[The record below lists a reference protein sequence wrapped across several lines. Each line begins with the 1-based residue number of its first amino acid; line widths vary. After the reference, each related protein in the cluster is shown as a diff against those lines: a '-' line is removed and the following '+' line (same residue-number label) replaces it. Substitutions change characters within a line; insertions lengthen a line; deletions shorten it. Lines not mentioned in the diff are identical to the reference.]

1 MRLVGAGNPPWHRF
15 RVGLEFV
22 FSGRREFD
30 GMIAQHAKLA
40 RTLADQL
47 ELPAPVSEAVGAA
60 YEQWDG
66 RGWPGILRADAIPMA
81 ARLAQLAE
89 FTEVAHRVGGIAG
102 AVALARRQAGK
113 QFDPALAALLVT
125 AAPDI
130 LADLATVPAWATV
143 IAAEPSLAV
152 ELPEQQLDSALAAIA
167 NFVDLK

>member
-102 AVALARRQAGK
+102 AVALARRQAGRQAGK
-113 QFDPALAALLVT
+113 QASSSTRRWRRSWLRLRRT
-125 AAPDI
+125 Y
-130 LADLATVPAWATV
+130 
-143 IAAEPSLAV
+143 SLTSRRC
-152 ELPEQQLDSALAAIA
+152 PRGRP
-167 NFVDLK
+167 